1 MDTAVTQPTKRDTVV
16 SVEPE
21 GCVLGEMYDVMRM
34 YGLAP
39 LRLASAQ
46 LAGEPVPAPY
56 CV

>member
-39 LRLASAQ
+39 LRLATAQ
-46 LAGEPVPAPY
+46 LTGETVPASY